1 MEPIR
6 IDPARALDEAVRTQ
20 SNLAAGVR
28 TLQQVEDV
36 DYGVTDKEA
45 IYREDKLVVYRF
57 KARKNP
63 PPRRP
68 T

>member
-6 IDPARALDEAVRTQ
+6 IDPARALDEAMRAQ
-20 SNLAAGVR
+20 RKLAAGVR

-45 IYREDKLVVYRF
+45 VYRED
-57 KARKNP
+57 
-63 PPRRP
+63 
-68 T
+68 